1 MSDAIPVEDGHNEA
15 NDNDK
20 LDGIVEQMRGD
31 MGQGNVLDIPDVLR
45 QRLADA
51 GITVSDAEF
60 DALVARLK

>member
-51 GITVSDAEF
+51 GITVTDGEF